1 MKISETVHVFNVLC
15 TRLVLRHDIYY
26 YGCMSLL
33 RSLDGKS
40 IKMRTLMI
48 DLPLPSFLVIFKGV
62 ETSTIFR
69 EQGEPY
75 KLFEKRSGM
84 QLAGKLH
91 NLYILEQYFTHPIY

>member
-1 MKISETVHVFNVLC
+1 MYY
-15 TRLVLRHDIYY
+15 RLVLRHDIYY

-69 EQGEPY
+69 VQGEPY
-75 KLFEKRSGM
+75 KLLEKLG
-84 QLAGKLH
+84 
-91 NLYILEQYFTHPIY
+91 LYMIMLDRKKSVC